1 MGSNFFL
8 DAIPNGME
16 RRVVKKGTGELIL
29 QAEIVPLTFL
39 VQFTKGGHSA
49 CSSSEEGYHNDPV

>member
-39 VQFTKGGHSA
+39 VQFTKGGHYA
-49 CSSSEEGYHNDPV
+49 CSS

>member
-8 DAIPNGME
+8 DAIPNVME
-16 RRVVKKGTGELIL
+16 RRVVKTGTGEQIL

-39 VQFTKGGHSA
+39 VQFTKGGHYA
-49 CSSSEEGYHNDPV
+49 CSS